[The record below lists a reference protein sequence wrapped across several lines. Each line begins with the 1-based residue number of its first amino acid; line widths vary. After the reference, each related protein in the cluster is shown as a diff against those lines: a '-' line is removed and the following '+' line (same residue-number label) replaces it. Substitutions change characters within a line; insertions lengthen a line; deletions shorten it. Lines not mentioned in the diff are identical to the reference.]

1 MMQRKSRVV
10 FRIPFVI
17 RITRVAKG
25 HSILRSGKRKLGR
38 RRKMTRE
45 QFEALIERES
55 QVKHSIMIELFGSYY
70 ELSILR
76 KPH

>member
-1 MMQRKSRVV
+1 M

-45 QFEALIERES
+45 QFESLIERER
-55 QVKHSIMIELFGSYY
+55 QDKHSIMIELFGSYY
-70 ELSILR
+70 ELAILR
-76 KPH
+76 KPR

>member
-1 MMQRKSRVV
+1 V

-25 HSILRSGKRKLGR
+25 HSILRSGKHKLGR

-45 QFEALIERES
+45 QFLALIERER
-55 QVKHSIMIELFGSYY
+55 QVKYSIIIELFGSYY
-70 ELSILR
+70 ELVLLR
-76 KPH
+76 KPR